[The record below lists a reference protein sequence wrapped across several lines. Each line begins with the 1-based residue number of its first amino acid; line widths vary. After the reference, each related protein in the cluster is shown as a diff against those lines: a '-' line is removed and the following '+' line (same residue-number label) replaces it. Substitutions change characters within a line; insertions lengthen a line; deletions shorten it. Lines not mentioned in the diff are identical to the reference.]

1 MITSRKTKRNSNTPF
16 YNICIVDDSHIY
28 ALGLKNSI
36 DKSLIRTA
44 NSFVFHHK
52 NIDEINTSSTAPID
66 ILFIDYDDL
75 LLPQF
80 NTIFS
85 KLKRKNPSMKLIV
98 STADLLHID
107 FVKLYTYNI
116 NGLFS
121 KSLSI
126 KSFNI
131 YFKRVIEQTMFID
144 QYCIRRVIEEEKKQ
158 KIRYYYKSVSLQ
170 NLELIQNRYL
180 NYTPYLVDKDALSF
194 LQQ

>member
-1 MITSRKTKRNSNTPF
+1 MITSRKTKSKSITQF
-16 YNICIVDDSHIY
+16 YNICIVDNSHIY

-36 DKSLIRTA
+36 EKSLNKIA
-44 NSFVFHHK
+44 HSFVFHHK
-52 NIDEINTSSTAPID
+52 SIDEINASSTAPID

-121 KSLSI
+121 KSLST
-126 KSFNI
+126 KAFNI
-131 YFKRVIEQTMFID
+131 YFKRVLDQTMFID
-144 QYCIRRVIEEEKKQ
+144 QYSIRRIVEEEKKQ
-158 KIRYYYKSVSLQ
+158 KIRYYYKLVSLQ
-170 NLELIQNRYL
+170 NLEMIQNRYI
-180 NYTPYLVDKDALSF
+180 NFTPYLVDKEALSF